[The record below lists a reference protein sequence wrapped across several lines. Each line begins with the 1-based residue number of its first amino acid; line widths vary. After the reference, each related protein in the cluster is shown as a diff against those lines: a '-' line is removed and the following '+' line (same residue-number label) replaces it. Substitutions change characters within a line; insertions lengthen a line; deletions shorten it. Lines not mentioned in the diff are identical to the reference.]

1 MIRLGITGG
10 SGCGK
15 TTVSEYLRKVG
26 IPVIDADQVAREVVM
41 ARQPAL
47 EKIREEFGGGVI
59 LPDGNLDR
67 QALGNLVFRDEK
79 KLEKLNQITHPYIK
93 DRIDEWI
100 RMQTGMA
107 VGIDAAALL
116 ESGIE
121 YDCLLAVLADAGLR
135 RERIERRDKLTEEQA
150 TDRIRAQ
157 RPDSYYAQ
165 HADFIIYNNGKQKE
179 LEEAVNRVIEK
190 LGSMT

>member
-15 TTVSEYLRKVG
+15 TTVSEYLRKAG
-26 IPVIDADQVAREVVM
+26 IPVIDADQAAREVVM

-47 EKIREEFGGGVI
+47 EKIKAEFGTGVI

-67 QALGNLVFRDEK
+67 HALGDLVFRDEK
-79 KLEKLNQITHPYIK
+79 KLEKLNEITHPYITE
-93 DRIDEWI
+93 RIEEWI
-100 RMQTGMA
+100 QKQTGTA

-121 YDCLLAVLADAGLR
+121 YDRLLVVLADARLR
-135 RERIERRDKLTEEQA
+135 RKRIEMRDKLTREQA

-157 RPDSYYAQ
+157 KADSYYAQ
-165 HADFIIYNNGKQKE
+165 HADFIIYNNGKQEE
-179 LEEAVNRVIEK
+179 LEEAVNHVIEK